1 MFNIFKRNKKE
12 IKTTE
17 VEEHDEPVVIY
28 DNCDDITFDFNKV
41 IINEAATYLKDLNKC
56 KKIKHNIVLV
66 GETGMLY
73 LYDNDGW
80 YCIGMPIQNN
90 DLSDESFTD
99 VYVSRAIDL
108 KYVKKEPNLIVKVC
122 EINQF
127 FICKDDNWK
136 LLGKITN

>member
-1 MFNIFKRNKKE
+1 MLNIFKRNKKE

-17 VEEHDEPVVIY
+17 IEEHEEPVVIY
-28 DNCDDITFDFNKV
+28 DNFDEINFDLNKV
-41 IINEAATYLKDLNKC
+41 IIYEAVTYLKDLSKC

-73 LYDNDGW
+73 LYDNNGW

-90 DLSDESFTD
+90 NLTDESFTD
-99 VYVSRAIDL
+99 VYVPRIDDL
-108 KYVKKEPNLIVKVC
+108 EYVKKEPNLIVKVC

-127 FICKDDNWK
+127 FICKDDDWK
-136 LLGKITN
+136 LLGRITN

>member
-1 MFNIFKRNKKE
+1 
-12 IKTTE
+12 
-17 VEEHDEPVVIY
+17 
-28 DNCDDITFDFNKV
+28 
-41 IINEAATYLKDLNKC
+41 
-56 KKIKHNIVLV
+56 
-66 GETGMLY
+66 MLY

-99 VYVSRAIDL
+99 VYVSRTIDL
-108 KYVKKEPNLIVKVC
+108 KYVKKAPNLIVKVC

>member
-1 MFNIFKRNKKE
+1 MINIFKRNKNE

-17 VEEHDEPVVIY
+17 VEEYEEPVVIY

-73 LYDNDGW
+73 VYDNDGW
-80 YCIGMPIQNN
+80 YCIGMPIPDT
-90 DLSDESFTD
+90 DLTDGSFID
-99 VYVSRAIDL
+99 VYISHISDL
-108 KYVKKEPNLIVKVC
+108 DYVRKEPKLIVKVIETKQC
-122 EINQF
+122 
-127 FICKDDNWK
+127 FICKDDEWK
-136 LLGKITN
+136 PLGRITN

>member
-41 IINEAATYLKDLNKC
+41 IINKAATYLKDLNKC